1 LAQIGRQQGLSDVV
15 DRGDGLTLTNFEN
28 APGPMDRRT
37 AGALTRVVPEAARC
51 ARVKVD
57 SGFIPYWDDWAQV
70 WGPAPADIQPAR
82 RNAGEGPGWVDRL
95 EAALKAG
102 VSLPVLAAAGVP
114 VGALHLAQDR
124 EAPPAQ

>member
-1 LAQIGRQQGLSDVV
+1 MLDYVNRTPEI
-15 DRGDGLTLTNFEN
+15 
-28 APGPMDRRT
+28 RT
-37 AGALTRVVPEAARC
+37 AFNNNPYISPNALARAAR
-51 ARVKVD
+51 
-57 SGFIPYWDDWAQV
+57 DDEGAQV
-70 WGPAPADIQPAR
+70 LGPARADSQPAR

-124 EAPPAQ
+124 EAPPAH